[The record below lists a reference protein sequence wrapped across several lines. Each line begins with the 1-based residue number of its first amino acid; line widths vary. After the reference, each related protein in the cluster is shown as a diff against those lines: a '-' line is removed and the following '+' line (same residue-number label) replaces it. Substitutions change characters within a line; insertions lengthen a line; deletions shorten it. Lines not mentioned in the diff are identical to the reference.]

1 MTQYLEM
8 LKGKLHHARVS
19 DGNKEYPGS
28 IGISREL
35 ARAADFLEY
44 EKVLVANVENGER
57 FETYVILLE
66 SPGAIVLNGAA
77 AHLGKP
83 GDRLII
89 MAFVQMETFEA
100 RTHQPSV
107 AVLDQDNRIIEDA
120 ASLLQPQGVHR

>member
-8 LKGKLHHARVS
+8 LKGKLHHARVT

-35 ARAADFLEY
+35 AHAAELLEY

-57 FETYVILLE
+57 FETYVIYLDQPR
-66 SPGAIVLNGAA
+66 SIVLNGAA
-77 AHLGKP
+77 AHLGKV

-89 MAFVQMETFEA
+89 MAFVHLETFEA
-100 RTHQPSV
+100 RTHEPAV
-107 AVLDQDNRIIEDA
+107 VVLDQSNDMLS
-120 ASLLQPQGVHR
+120 ASQPTPAQAQRR

>member
-19 DGNKEYPGS
+19 DGNREYPGS

-66 SPGAIVLNGAA
+66 TPGSIVLNGAA

-89 MAFVQMETFEA
+89 MAFVQMEAFEA
-100 RTHQPSV
+100 RTHKPGV
-107 AVLDQDNRIIEDA
+107 AVLDADNRIIDTGVMPQEPA
-120 ASLLQPQGVHR
+120 ATRR

>member
-8 LKGKLHHARVS
+8 LKGKLHHARVV
-19 DGNKEYPGS
+19 DGNREYPGS

-66 SPGAIVLNGAA
+66 TPGSIVLNGAA

-100 RTHQPSV
+100 RTHEPKV
-107 AVLDQDNRIIEDA
+107 AVLDAGNHIIETGITA
-120 ASLLQPQGVHR
+120 QEPAELRR